1 MLSVVPH
8 TKRSGGIVTTSEP
21 TEITA
26 VGCDFLL
33 DLLAQHGYV
42 LLRGFT
48 TNIDGFSRL
57 VRQTSGRIS
66 LDPARRFNGDT
77 AQKVDAGTD
86 PVGLHCENG
95 NSPFWPELCWFYCEC
110 EPRIGSQTTVCD
122 GYLVYD
128 DLRPEARAAFAG
140 QDIVY
145 SRNVS
150 ETMWKAYALHA
161 LADQED
167 GPTQLEQITVAHLQG
182 LMAASGEGSSVALNE
197 DNSIYYRFRTPAI
210 RQSAISGD
218 TRLAFAN
225 SIFGPSYNYETP
237 VITFADGT
245 PIPTD
250 LLAEVDAVCDRHTH
264 EVGWHTGD
272 VVLIDNTR
280 AMHGRRHIED
290 TGRIIYNALSYR
302 A

>member
-1 MLSVVPH
+1 MFNVAPH
-8 TKRSGGIVTTSEP
+8 TKRSGGIVAANEP
-21 TEITA
+21 IEITS
-26 VGCDFLL
+26 VGRDDLL
-33 DLLAQHGYV
+33 DLLARHGYLV
-42 LLRGFT
+42 LRGFDT
-48 TNIDGFSRL
+48 DIDAFSRL

-95 NSPFWPELCWFYCEC
+95 NSPFWPELYWFYCQR
-110 EPRIGSQTTVCD
+110 EPVLGSQTTVCD

-128 DLRPEARAAFAG
+128 ELSPKVRAAFVG

-145 SRNVS
+145 SRRVPENL
-150 ETMWKAYALHA
+150 WKTYALHA

-167 GPTQLEQITVAHLQG
+167 GPKQLDQVTVEHLQE
-182 LMAASGEGSSVALNE
+182 LMATGEDSVTLNE
-197 DNSIYYRFRTPAI
+197 DNSIHYRFRTSAI
-210 RQSAISGD
+210 RQSAISGEA
-218 TRLAFAN
+218 RQAFAN

-237 VITFADGT
+237 AITFANGT
-245 PIPTD
+245 PIPAD
-250 LLAEVDAVCDRHTH
+250 LLTEVDAVCDRHTH

-280 AMHGRRHIED
+280 VMHGRRCIED
-290 TGRIIYNALSYR
+290 ADRIIYNALSYR